1 MNTPEEGRHNETTQT
16 CCGKAWR
23 KRWVLSLDL
32 KDMIVGQDRTER
44 GREFQRLGPYTEN
57 ALSPYVLV
65 RVGGTRRSPRVSER
79 RRYAEQ
85 LESRE
90 MSSER

>member
-1 MNTPEEGRHNETTQT
+1 
-16 CCGKAWR
+16 
-23 KRWVLSLDL
+23 
-32 KDMIVGQDRTER
+32 MIVGQDRTER
-44 GREFQRLGPYTEN
+44 GRELQRRGPYTEN

-65 RVGGTRRSPRVSER
+65 RVGGTRRSPRVSEW

-85 LESRE
+85 LESQE